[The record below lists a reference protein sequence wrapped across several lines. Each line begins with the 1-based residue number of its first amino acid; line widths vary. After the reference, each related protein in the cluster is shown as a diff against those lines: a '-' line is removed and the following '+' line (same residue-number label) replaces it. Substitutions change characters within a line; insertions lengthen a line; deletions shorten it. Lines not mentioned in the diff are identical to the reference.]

1 MIAGNYWISSE
12 NSSKSSMRT
21 GLLIIKYNCRINITP
36 RMFVLGKNERYRKRT
51 VIPGR
56 PAARH
61 ILLMKRS
68 FTMESK
74 SFQEKRKNVGMK
86 KGRVMKPLYGGSWQV
101 STLLLCKEGV
111 GKVQWGPQSSL
122 TWLAASSSSDLG
134 IRHHRGAPCASTWAL
149 EASLRDP
156 FVVETGRLAAG
167 SLSCNG
173 SKQAVC
179 DIYLSLDHSRSLE
192 TYITLKKQLENS

>member
-1 MIAGNYWISSE
+1 MKGTEQNSNPRTAGSATHLANEAFVHNGVEIFPGE
-12 NSSKSSMRT
+12 KE
-21 GLLIIKYNCRINITP
+21 KCRD
-36 RMFVLGKNERYRKRT
+36 
-51 VIPGR
+51 
-56 PAARH
+56 
-61 ILLMKRS
+61 
-68 FTMESK
+68 
-74 SFQEKRKNVGMK
+74 EKGW
-86 KGRVMKPLYGGSWQV
+86 VMKPLYGGSWQV

-179 DIYLSLDHSRSLE
+179 DIYLPLDHSSSLE
-192 TYITLKKQLENS
+192 T